1 MASKKLSE
9 SELQILEE
17 FQTRNNDIVVQTGAT
32 ELRIDVLERQKEQLL
47 EKFQKLTK
55 DQTKFGQELQKKYGD
70 GNIDL
75 EKGEFTTAE

>member
-55 DQTKFGQELQKKYGD
+55 DQTKFGKELQEKYGD

>member
-1 MASKKLSE
+1 ME
-9 SELQILEE
+9 
-17 FQTRNNDIVVQTGAT
+17 VQTGAT

-55 DQTKFGQELQKKYGD
+55 DQAKFGKELQEKYGD